1 MNASLALTALACA
14 RGNRLLFEAV
24 DLTLA
29 AGEAAM
35 VTGANG
41 VGKSSLL
48 RIAAG
53 LLAPTAGTVASSG
66 GTALMNEALALDAE
80 LPLAR
85 ALAFWAR
92 LDGAGDVGAALEAVG
107 LTELA
112 TAPVR
117 WLSTG
122 QRRRAAL
129 ARMLASGA
137 GVWLMDEP
145 ANGLD
150 AAGTLLLHDVI
161 ARHRAAGGVILA
173 ATHLPLDLADAKAI
187 AL

>member
-1 MNASLALTALACA
+1 MNPSLTIERLACA
-14 RGNRLLFEAV
+14 RGNRLLFEGV
-24 DLTLA
+24 DLALS
-29 AGEAAM
+29 AGEAAV

-53 LLAPTAGTVASSG
+53 LLAPASGRVTCEG
-66 GTALMNEALALDAE
+66 GVALMSEALALDAE
-80 LPLAR
+80 QPLAR

-92 LDGAGDVGAALEAVG
+92 LDGSGDVMPALETVG
-107 LTELA
+107 LTNLA

-150 AAGTLLLHDVI
+150 TAGGAVLHDVI
-161 ARHRAAGGVILA
+161 ARHRAGGGIVLV
-173 ATHLPLDLADAKAI
+173 ATHLPLDLPDAREI